1 MNLIKT
7 SFYTSLSTAISF
19 ISGFIV
25 TKVVAVKIGPEGM
38 AYIGQFQNTTAILT
52 MLSTSAI
59 ATGVVKYLAEFKDDA
74 IQKQKII
81 NTSFV
86 IVFFS
91 SFIISIFV
99 MSASGYLS
107 RAAFKTVSFWIVYFS
122 FGTLLMVI
130 SFNLIFLSVLNGL
143 KQIRKFTIINIS
155 TSLIGIIFT
164 VVLAYSFGI
173 IGVLF
178 SSMITSVIIFFINVY
193 FFKKLEI
200 KWRPDFKSWDKR
212 IIRMLSSFSLM
223 TLIAGFTAPATQI
236 LVRNKIIID
245 LSIQEAGYWQA
256 VTKISDAYLGF
267 ITTVLAVYYMPRLSE
282 IKSKPEL
289 RNEIFKGYK
298 IILPVVSL
306 LAFGIWLSKDLI
318 IHILFT
324 PQFLP
329 MKSLFT
335 FQLIGD
341 FFKIGSW
348 LLAYVIIAKAM
359 AKIYM
364 VTEFVFGI
372 TYVVLSYFFIYR
384 FGLIGATYAFAINYA
399 LYWVMMAIIVRRHI
413 Y

>member
-1 MNLIKT
+1 
-7 SFYTSLSTAISF
+7 
-19 ISGFIV
+19 
-25 TKVVAVKIGPEGM
+25 M